1 MELSGNCIVLP
12 LTKGRWQGLCPGL
25 PGFEPVTASSKRK
38 LYKHLRIALA
48 RYYLRYYDVGQ
59 DLPKD
64 VSKFYRFRLNV
75 RDLRKLASHVD
86 TEDPDLR

>member
-12 LTKGRWQGLCPGL
+12 LPNGRWQGYCPGL
-25 PGFEPVTASSKRK
+25 PGFEPVTADSKRR

-48 RYYLRYYDVGQ
+48 RYYLRYYDAGQ
-59 DLPKD
+59 RLPKD
-64 VSKFYRFRLNV
+64 TSMLYRYRLNV
-75 RDLRKLASHVD
+75 RDLRKLASHID